1 MFRRLERMGFLSS
14 KQGDFLEAD
23 RRFRGPTWLSWHK
36 VRGARFLS
44 VGTNVNESSLQFYV
58 TMPIWVI

>member
-1 MFRRLERMGFLSS
+1 
-14 KQGDFLEAD
+14 
-23 RRFRGPTWLSWHK
+23 LSWAHE

-44 VGTNVNESSLQFYV
+44 AGANINESSLQFYV